1 MKGEIFNRVRHNYGE
16 LGGKN
21 QGMIAELVF
30 VGTELLLGQIL
41 NTNAQFLSQKLSLL
55 GVDNYFQVTV
65 GDNPGRLAETLRQ
78 ALGRA
83 DVVITSGGLG
93 PTQDD
98 LTRDIAAEVTG
109 RPLALD
115 TALAAELEGWF
126 SRRGRRMS
134 ENNLRQCMVPQ
145 GATVLP
151 NPNGTAPGLIVP
163 AADGKAIVLL
173 PGPPNEL
180 LPMFDNQVVPYL
192 TGHMDGA
199 PLMLVT
205 RTLRFADI
213 GESLLEDRLKDI
225 VTEQDDPTVAPY
237 AQLAE
242 VHLRLA
248 TKAVDP
254 AAGLA
259 RIAPLEA
266 RIRERVGRYL
276 YGVDATTLEEALG
289 NLLRER
295 GLHLTAAES
304 CTGGLLAKR
313 ITDVSGS
320 SDYFLGGLVTYA
332 DAAKTALLGVPEA
345 LLTAHGAVSEP
356 VAAAMA
362 TGALVRMGADVA
374 LSITGIAGPGGGT
387 AAKPVGTVCLGR
399 AARPGAGAG
408 QPADGQPETRTL
420 TLQLWGSRRDIR
432 ERSAQNA
439 LALARRFLLGQ

>member
-1 MKGEIFNRVRHNYGE
+1 
-16 LGGKN
+16 
-21 QGMIAELVF
+21 MIAELVF

-55 GVDNYFQVTV
+55 GIDNYYQVTV
-65 GDNPGRLAETLRQ
+65 GDNPARVAETLRQ
-78 ALGRA
+78 ALSRA

-98 LTRDIAAEVTG
+98 LTRDVAAEVTG

-115 TALAAELEGWF
+115 SALAAELEGWF
-126 SRRGRRMS
+126 RQRGRRMS
-134 ENNLRQCMVPQ
+134 DNNLRQCLVPH

-151 NPNGTAPGLIVP
+151 NPNGTAPGLVVP
-163 AADGKAIVLL
+163 AAENKAIILL

-180 LPMFDNQVVPYL
+180 RPMFDNQVVPYL
-192 TGHMDGA
+192 TGRMDGA

-205 RTLRFADI
+205 RTLRFVDI

-225 VTEQDDPTVAPY
+225 ISEQQDPTVAPY

-248 TKAVDP
+248 TKAASVE
-254 AAGLA
+254 AGLA
-259 RIAPLEA
+259 RILPLEE
-266 RIRERVGRYL
+266 RIRERVGKYL
-276 YGVDATTLEEALG
+276 YGLNETPLEEAVG
-289 NLLRER
+289 QLLRER

-313 ITDVSGS
+313 LTDVPGS
-320 SDYFLGGLVTYA
+320 SDYFVGSFIAYA
-332 DAAKTALLGVPEA
+332 NAAKTGLVGVPAELIA
-345 LLTAHGAVSEP
+345 AHGAVSEP

-362 TGALVRMGADVA
+362 EGALNRLAADIA
-374 LSITGIAGPGGGT
+374 LSITGVAGPGGGT
-387 AAKPVGTVCLGR
+387 ATKPVGTVCLGL
-399 AARPGAGAG
+399 AARPGAAAG
-408 QPADGQPETRTL
+408 KPGHGPAEVRTL
-420 TLQLWGSRRDIR
+420 TLQLWGSRRDVR

-439 LALARRFLLGQ
+439 LALLRRYILGQ

>member
-1 MKGEIFNRVRHNYGE
+1 
-16 LGGKN
+16 
-21 QGMIAELVF
+21 MIAELVF

-55 GVDNYFQVTV
+55 GIDNYYQVIV
-65 GDNPGRLAETLRQ
+65 GDNPRRMAETLRQ

-115 TALAAELEGWF
+115 AALAAELEDWF
-126 SRRGRRMS
+126 AQRGRKMS

-163 AADGKAIVLL
+163 AEGGKAIVLL

-180 LPMFDNQVVPYL
+180 RPMFDIQVIPFL
-192 TGHMDGA
+192 TARIGGA
-199 PLMLVT
+199 PLMLVS
-205 RTLRFADI
+205 RTLRFVDI

-225 VTEQDDPTVAPY
+225 ISEQQDPTVAPY

-242 VHLRLA
+242 VHLRLS
-248 TKAVDP
+248 TKA
-254 AAGLA
+254 ASREEGLA

-266 RIRERVGRYL
+266 RIRERVGKHL
-276 YGVDATTLEEALG
+276 YGTDDTTLEEAVG
-289 NLLRER
+289 DLLRER
-295 GLHLTAAES
+295 GLRLTAAES

-313 ITDVSGS
+313 ITDIAGS
-320 SDYFLGGLVTYA
+320 SDYFLGSFVTYA
-332 DAAKTALLGVPEA
+332 NTAKTRLIGVPDD
-345 LLTAHGAVSEP
+345 LLAAHGAVSEP

-362 TGALVRMGADVA
+362 TGALAALQADVA
-374 LSITGIAGPGGGT
+374 LAITGVAGPGGGT
-387 AAKPVGTVCLGR
+387 AAKPVGMVCFGL
-399 AARPGAGAG
+399 AARPGAAAG
-408 QPADGQPETRTL
+408 TPGNGPPEVRTM

-439 LALARRFLLGQ
+439 LALLRRYLLGQ